1 VLTNDRKGD
10 QNSIKVLARPGD
22 FRRAVPKPTTQEN
35 AHLAGHLR
43 LPTSRNAFSNQER
56 ILSTQPVGPVLN
68 DSLQKM
74 RKVKIPHTLGQ
85 TPQDS
90 NINQKQKPLVNQQ

>member
-10 QNSIKVLARPGD
+10 QNSIKVLARPRD
-22 FRRAVPKPTTQEN
+22 IRRAVPKSATQEN

-43 LPTSRNAFSNQER
+43 LHTSRNAFSNQER
-56 ILSTQPVGPVLN
+56 ILSTQSVGPVLN

-74 RKVKIPHTLGQ
+74 RKVKVPHTLGQ
-85 TPQDS
+85 TPQNS